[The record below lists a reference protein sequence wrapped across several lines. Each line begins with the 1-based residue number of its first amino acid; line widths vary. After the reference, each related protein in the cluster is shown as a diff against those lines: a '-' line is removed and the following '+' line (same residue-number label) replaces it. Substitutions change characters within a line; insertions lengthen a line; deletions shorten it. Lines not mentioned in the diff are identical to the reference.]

1 MIEIRNLEKSYS
13 NVEALRGLSLTLKQG
28 EIFGLLGPNGAGKTT
43 LISILAGLVMPTR
56 GEGLIEKKS
65 IFRQTG
71 DVKKIIGLVP
81 QELSLYASLTGKENL
96 NFFGRMYGVKR
107 KALRERVSSLLDL
120 AGLNDKRDDL
130 VRTYSGG
137 MKRRLNLVCGL
148 VHSPVYVLLDEPT
161 VGVDPQSRE
170 HIFHNIRRLK
180 EEGISILYTTHYIE
194 EAEKLCDRVAIMDEG
209 RIMAIGST
217 NDLLADH
224 GCPDLETL
232 FLKLTGKGLRD

>member
-13 NVEALRGLSLTLKQG
+13 NVNALRGLNLTVKPG

-43 LISILAGLVMPTR
+43 LISILAGFVEPTR
-56 GEGLIEKKS
+56 GEGLIENKS
-65 IFRQTG
+65 IFRQTR

-96 NFFGRMYGVKR
+96 NFFGRMYGVKG
-107 KALRERVSSLLDL
+107 KALQEKVSSLLDF
-120 AGLNDKRDDL
+120 AGLKEKKDDL

-148 VHSPVYVLLDEPT
+148 VHSPTYIFLDEPT

-209 RIMAIGST
+209 RIIAVGSR

-224 GCPDLETL
+224 GCSDLENL